1 MVTSWKQKTTSQE
14 PRTDPG
20 RPRTDRRMSATDASP
35 SADTKWPVR
44 KGGPPRQPFKSWS
57 RNLCRRI
64 TNITTTS
71 IHDSGLRRDDWW
83 WCSVWVVWPA
93 VAVAGVCVP
102 HTVLLH
108 RLWLLVATRCQDG
121 PCMQCMQVLVGSRG
135 VTLIQSFRQEISQ
148 STHGRTLHV
157 LQLEWRAAKF
167 TLVIL
172 LGECSRT
179 SPQKK
184 KKKCSRRISCSFWVI
199 RYQFYLSALH
209 LSPIF
214 NFSLMYTKEKSLS
227 HTPLPTD

>member
-1 MVTSWKQKTTSQE
+1 MIDDGAVFE
-14 PRTDPG
+14 LC
-20 RPRTDRRMSATDASP
+20 
-35 SADTKWPVR
+35 
-44 KGGPPRQPFKSWS
+44 GPQ
-57 RNLCRRI
+57 LLLLVC
-64 TNITTTS
+64 
-71 IHDSGLRRDDWW
+71 
-83 WCSVWVVWPA
+83 
-93 VAVAGVCVP
+93 VCVP
-102 HTVLLH
+102 HTVLLLH

-184 KKKCSRRISCSFWVI
+184 KKNA
-199 RYQFYLSALH
+199 QEG
-209 LSPIF
+209 SPAPF
-214 NFSLMYTKEKSLS
+214 E
-227 HTPLPTD
+227 

>member
-1 MVTSWKQKTTSQE
+1 M
-14 PRTDPG
+14 
-20 RPRTDRRMSATDASP
+20 
-35 SADTKWPVR
+35 
-44 KGGPPRQPFKSWS
+44 
-57 RNLCRRI
+57 
-64 TNITTTS
+64 
-71 IHDSGLRRDDWW
+71 
-83 WCSVWVVWPA
+83 WPA

-184 KKKCSRRISCSFWVI
+184 EKKMLKKDLLLLLSDQVPVLPKCATSFSNF
-199 RYQFYLSALH
+199 QF
-209 LSPIF
+209 
-214 NFSLMYTKEKSLS
+214 FSNVYKRKIPES
-227 HTPLPTD
+227 HSIAHRLI